1 MKALKGY
8 RTYLSLIAASLAMW
22 APQFGLDFDEAD
34 AAQLESSVNMIVAQV
49 LVLSGMFFRR
59 KADEPK

>member
-1 MKALKGY
+1 MTALKGY

-22 APQFGLDFDEAD
+22 APQFGFDFDEAD

-49 LVLSGMFFRR
+49 LVLAGMFFRR
-59 KADEPK
+59 KANEPK